1 MASRSASLRE
11 KRCGS
16 LYPNARFAQRR
27 GSLTLDGT
35 SVARIV
41 SDLLLLHAS
50 AVRERLGRYSGHEL
64 GPPFSLSV
72 LLVPLRLFARVLPL
86 LLPLMLQLRLLL
98 RRNPAPPINIYA
110 DLLSSIS
117 RCASEKR
124 PDSSIHRRMNRHVKE
139 KRKVTE
145 NPTKERRGRKNLSD
159 SSNRS
164 R

>member
-1 MASRSASLRE
+1 M
-11 KRCGS
+11 
-16 LYPNARFAQRR
+16 
-27 GSLTLDGT
+27 
-35 SVARIV
+35 RIV
-41 SDLLLLHAS
+41 VSKRAVCAVGEDRRLWTVPVLLESFRIFCSCMH
-50 AVRERLGRYSGHEL
+50 RRYERGLDVILVTNS

-124 PDSSIHRRMNRHVKE
+124 PDSSIHRYFIAE
-139 KRKVTE
+139 
-145 NPTKERRGRKNLSD
+145 
-159 SSNRS
+159 
-164 R
+164 